1 MIIDT
6 HAHLYAKE
14 FDSDI
19 DDVIARAKRLGIEK
33 ILLPNI
39 DSSSI
44 ESLHHLCKKKP
55 DIFYPMM
62 GLHPCSV
69 DESWKT
75 QLKEIEAK
83 LFSNKYIA
91 VGEIGMDLYWDKSF
105 CKHQQEAFKI
115 QIEWSIALDLPIV
128 IHARDSFEEIFD
140 VLACFD
146 SKQLKGVFHCFTGGE
161 EEVKKIRSLG
171 DFLFGIGGVV
181 TYKNS
186 NLPST
191 LSSLSLDELIVET
204 DAPYLPP
211 VPYRGKRNESSYVV
225 EVITKLAS
233 IYHVSIDEVSKK
245 TTLNAEKL
253 FNLKSFKL

>member
-19 DDVIARAKRLGIEK
+19 AEVVDRAKSLGVNK

-39 DSSSI
+39 DCSSI
-44 ESLHHLCKKKP
+44 DSLHNLCKKKP
-55 DIFYPMM
+55 DLFYPMM
-62 GLHPCSV
+62 GLHPCSINEAW
-69 DESWKT
+69 ES
-75 QLKEIEAK
+75 QLKEIETQ

-91 VGEIGMDLYWDKSF
+91 VGEIGIDLYWDKSF
-105 CKHQQEAFKI
+105 FEQQQKALKI
-115 QIEWSIALDLPIV
+115 QIEWAIALDLPIV
-128 IHARDSFEEIFD
+128 IHARDSFNEIFE
-140 VLACFD
+140 VLEYFD
-146 SKQLKGVFHCFTGGE
+146 SKQLRGVFHCFTGGE
-161 EEVKKIRSLG
+161 EEVKRIRSLG

-191 LSSLSLDELIVET
+191 LNSLSLDELIVET
-204 DAPYLPP
+204 DAPYLSP
-211 VPYRGKRNESSYVV
+211 VPYRGKRNESSYIV

-245 TTLNAEKL
+245 TTLNAEQL

>member
-19 DDVIARAKRLGIEK
+19 AEVVDRAKSLGVNK

-39 DSSSI
+39 DCSSI
-44 ESLHHLCKKKP
+44 DSLQNLCEKNP
-55 DIFYPMM
+55 GFFYPMM

-69 DESWKT
+69 DESWES
-75 QLKEIEAK
+75 QLKEIETQ

-105 CKHQQEAFKI
+105 FEQQQKALKI
-115 QIEWSIALDLPIV
+115 QIEWAISLDLPIV
-128 IHARDSFEEIFD
+128 IHARDSFNEIFE
-140 VLACFD
+140 VLECFD
-146 SKQLKGVFHCFTGGE
+146 PKQLKGVFHCFTGGD
-161 EEVKKIRSLG
+161 EEVKRIRSLG

-191 LSSLSLDELIVET
+191 LNSLSLDELIVET
-204 DAPYLPP
+204 DAPYLSP
-211 VPYRGKRNESSYVV
+211 VPYRGKRNESSYIV

-245 TTLNAEKL
+245 LSLIHISEPTRPY
-253 FNLKSFKL
+253 